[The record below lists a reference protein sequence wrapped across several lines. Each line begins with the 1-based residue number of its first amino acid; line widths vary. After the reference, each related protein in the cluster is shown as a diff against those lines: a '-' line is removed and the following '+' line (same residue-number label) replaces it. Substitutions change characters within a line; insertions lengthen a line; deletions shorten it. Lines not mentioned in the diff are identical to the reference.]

1 MSNQAVSL
9 LQRAARGLILGL
21 ALATTFAVA
30 NPAAAASSDESR
42 LFAQLRQGGVAVLLR
57 HAQTVPGIGDPPGFK
72 LGACETQRNLS
83 AEGRAAAQ
91 KFGERL
97 KQAMVT
103 FTGVYTSQW
112 CRCRDT
118 ATLIAGQAEDWP
130 ALNSFFDDRGTEA
143 RQSAEVRR
151 RIAAIKRGETLLLV
165 THQVNITAI
174 TGIVPAMGEAVVVRA
189 GKGGAVEVVGRL
201 AGG

>member
-1 MSNQAVSL
+1 MSSQVVSL
-9 LQRAARGLILGL
+9 LQRAVRGVITGL
-21 ALATTFAVA
+21 TLATTVVLA
-30 NPAAAASSDESR
+30 NPVAAAGDESR
-42 LFAQLRQGGVAVLLR
+42 IFAQLRQGGVAVLLR

-83 AEGRAAAQ
+83 AEGRVAAQ
-91 KFGERL
+91 MFGERL
-97 KQAMVT
+97 KQEAVT
-103 FTGVYTSQW
+103 FTRVYSSQW

-151 RIAAIKRGETLLLV
+151 RIAGIKRGETLLLV

>member
-1 MSNQAVSL
+1 M
-9 LQRAARGLILGL
+9 
-21 ALATTFAVA
+21 
-30 NPAAAASSDESR
+30 
-42 LFAQLRQGGVAVLLR
+42 R
-57 HAQTVPGIGDPPGFK
+57 HAQTVPGLGDPPGFK
-72 LGACETQRNLS
+72 LGVCDTQRNLS
-83 AEGRAAAQ
+83 VDGRAAAAR
-91 KFGERL
+91 FGERL
-97 KQAMVT
+97 RQAGVR

-130 ALNSFFDDRGTEA
+130 ALNSFFDDRDAEPK
-143 RQSAEVRR
+143 QSAEVRQ
-151 RIAAIKRGETLLLV
+151 RIATLKPGETLLLV

>member
-1 MSNQAVSL
+1 MSSQVVSI
-9 LQRAARGLILGL
+9 LQRAVRGVITGL
-21 ALATTFAVA
+21 TLATTVVLA
-30 NPAAAASSDESR
+30 NPVAAAGDESR
-42 LFAQLRQGGVAVLLR
+42 IFAQLRQGGVAVLLR

-83 AEGRAAAQ
+83 ADGRVAAQ
-91 KFGERL
+91 MFGERL

-151 RIAAIKRGETLLLV
+151 RIAGIKRGETLLLV

-189 GKGGAVEVVGRL
+189 GKGGTVEVVGRL

>member
-1 MSNQAVSL
+1 MSSQVVSI
-9 LQRAARGLILGL
+9 LQRAVRGVITGL
-21 ALATTFAVA
+21 TLATTVVLA
-30 NPAAAASSDESR
+30 NPVAAAGDESR
-42 LFAQLRQGGVAVLLR
+42 IFAQLPQGGVAVLLR

-97 KQAMVT
+97 KQEAVT
-103 FTGVYTSQW
+103 FTRVYSSQW

-118 ATLIAGQAEDWP
+118 ATLIAGQTEDWP
-130 ALNSFFDDRGTEA
+130 ALNSFFDDRSTEA
-143 RQSAEVRR
+143 KQSAEVRR
-151 RIAAIKRGETLLLV
+151 RIAGIKRGETLLLV

>member
-1 MSNQAVSL
+1 MSSQVVSI
-9 LQRAARGLILGL
+9 LQRAVRGVITGL
-21 ALATTFAVA
+21 TLATTVLLA
-30 NPAAAASSDESR
+30 NPVAAAGDESR
-42 LFAQLRQGGVAVLLR
+42 IFAQLRQGGVAVLLR

-83 AEGRAAAQ
+83 ADGRVAAQ
-91 KFGERL
+91 MFGERL
-97 KQAMVT
+97 KQEAVT
-103 FTGVYTSQW
+103 FTRVYSSQW

-143 RQSAEVRR
+143 KQSAEVRR
-151 RIAAIKRGETLLLV
+151 RIAGIKRGETLLLV

-189 GKGGAVEVVGRL
+189 GKSGAVEVVGRL

>member
-1 MSNQAVSL
+1 MSSQVVSI
-9 LQRAARGLILGL
+9 LQRAVRGVITGL
-21 ALATTFAVA
+21 TLATTVLLA
-30 NPAAAASSDESR
+30 NPVAAAGDESR
-42 LFAQLRQGGVAVLLR
+42 IFAQLRQGGVAVLLR

-83 AEGRAAAQ
+83 ADGRVAAQ
-91 KFGERL
+91 MFGERL
-97 KQAMVT
+97 KQEAVT
-103 FTGVYTSQW
+103 FTRVYSSQW

-143 RQSAEVRR
+143 KQSAEVRR
-151 RIAAIKRGETLLLV
+151 RIAGIKRGETLLLV

-174 TGIVPAMGEAVVVRA
+174 TGVVPAMGEAVVVRA
-189 GKGGAVEVVGRL
+189 GKGGTVEVVGRL